1 MTRTLPYATAEE
13 RAAARDEV
21 AGHLAADGIVVY
33 PTETVYGLGCAL
45 RNRALRTLA
54 ELKGDRPFLILIR
67 DRQDAPGLRW
77 TDDAERLAE
86 AFWPGPL
93 TLALRAEADTYPGQV
108 VGPDGA
114 VAVRVSPHPAIPD
127 LLNAAAGPVTSTS
140 ANLPGGPPARDG
152 GAAANVGVAVAARGA
167 SVLVLDGGGLP
178 EARPSTIVWC
188 GETNRLLREGALPRS
203 TLERVVSLT

>member
-1 MTRTLPYATAEE
+1 MTRTLPFATAEE
-13 RAAARDEV
+13 RAAVRDEV
-21 AGHLAADGIVVY
+21 AGHLAAAGIVVY
-33 PTETVYGLGCAL
+33 PTETIYGLGCAL
-45 RNRALRTLA
+45 RKRALRALA
-54 ELKGDRPFLILIR
+54 EFKGDRPFLILIR
-67 DRQDAPGLRW
+67 DRHDAPGLRW

-93 TLALRAEADTYPGQV
+93 TLALTAEEGAYPGQV

-114 VAVRVSPHPAIPD
+114 VAVRVSPHPAVAD

-152 GAAANVGVAVAARGA
+152 RAAAKVAEAVAAMGA

-178 EARPSTIVWC
+178 EARPSTIVRC
-188 GETNRLLREGALPRS
+188 GETNRLLREGALPTS
-203 TLERVVSLT
+203 TLEQVVSLT